1 MRIIKFKFMMK
12 LATSSQLRRSHTVFK
27 DIFTAVR
34 EEFSGK
40 AARNY
45 VAAISQFHR
54 IQASPGYR
62 QAAKY
67 CLAELRA
74 ADLDAEMLAFPAN
87 EQAEFW
93 SARSFQEW
101 EVHQA
106 TLHLVSPEQEQRRL
120 ADFRNCP
127 LSLIQRSVAFDGE
140 AEIVVLEDG
149 EEESAYEGLDLRG
162 KVVLTQGDVN
172 RVRELAVEKHG
183 AVGILFDGMRKAPPV
198 RERIDLP
205 DALQYTSFWWRGGE
219 QRCFGFVLSPREGD
233 RLRALIKKQMQDDE
247 EPVRVR
253 AQVDA
258 RLHDGSLEV
267 VTALIPGGGDEEVIV
282 ITHLCHPQP
291 SANDNASG
299 SATALEMARTLQR
312 LISTG
317 RLAQPQ
323 RSIRFLWVPEMTGTF
338 AYLATHETEIPHMIA
353 GVNLDMVGQN
363 QELCG
368 CSFLIECPPAAMS
381 SFAPDLME
389 RLREEL
395 FDGAPSHTG
404 LGGYPLFRHA
414 VTPFSGGSD
423 HYILSDPSVGV
434 PTPMLIQWPDKFY
447 HTSEDTLD
455 KVDPAMLSRIG
466 SLAATYSYFLAVA
479 GPRETTWLGH
489 EMVTRHKARLDHVLQ
504 QAMTEVLT
512 LEDGEKLA
520 RLAADLD
527 RQVAYLIEREREA
540 LNTLHRL
547 WPAGDALIADLQH
560 EVTIAA
566 THELDRL
573 RSVLDQRVS
582 TLGLDALP
590 PAPRPEPDE
599 WDTQAQDMFP
609 RRCHPGPASW
619 SDHQHLLSPE
629 DREHW
634 WKLIK
639 DREAG
644 GRTLPTLAQYWA
656 DGERTVL
663 EIADL
668 VEMETGQRDMEL
680 LVEHFRLLAKMGLVE
695 LNDQ

>member
-1 MRIIKFKFMMK
+1 MFKEV
-12 LATSSQLRRSHTVFK
+12 L
-27 DIFTAVR
+27 TAIR
-34 EEFSGK
+34 QEFSGE

-45 VAAISQFHR
+45 VAAISRFHR

-62 QAAKY
+62 QAARY
-67 CLAELRA
+67 CLDELRA
-74 ADLDAEMLAFPAN
+74 AGLDAEILTFPAN
-87 EQAEFW
+87 GQAQFW

-101 EVHQA
+101 DVRQA
-106 TLHLVSPEQEQRRL
+106 TLHLISPEKEQRKL
-120 ADFRNCP
+120 ADFRDCP
-127 LSLIQRSVAFDGE
+127 ISLIQRSVAFEGE
-140 AEIVVLEDG
+140 AEVVVLEDG
-149 EEESAYEGLDLRG
+149 EEESEYEGLDLSG
-162 KVVLTQGDVN
+162 KIVLTQGDVS
-172 RVRELAVEKHG
+172 RVRELAVEKYG

-233 RLRALIKKQMQDDE
+233 RLRALIKKQAQDGG

-253 AQVDA
+253 AMVDA
-258 RLHDGSLEV
+258 RLYDGSLEV
-267 VTALIPGGGDEEVIV
+267 VTALIPGKTEEEIIV
-282 ITHLCHPQP
+282 VAHLCHPQP

-299 SATALEMARTLQR
+299 VATALEIARALQR
-312 LISTG
+312 LISAG
-317 RLAQPQ
+317 RLAPP
-323 RSIRFLWVPEMTGTF
+323 RRGIRFLWVPEITGTF
-338 AYLATHETEIPHMIA
+338 AYLAAHETEIPRVIA

-368 CSFLIECPPAAMS
+368 SSFLIERPPAATP

-404 LGGYPLFRHA
+404 LGSYPLFRHA

-455 KVDPAMLSRIG
+455 KVDPAMLAHVG
-466 SLAATYSYFLAVA
+466 SLAATYAYFLAVA
-479 GPRETTWLGH
+479 GPQETTWLGH
-489 EMVTRHKARLDHVLQ
+489 EMVTRHKARLGRVLQ
-504 QAMTEVLT
+504 QAMTEMLT

-520 RLAADLD
+520 RLAADLE
-527 RQVAYLIEREREA
+527 RRVAYLVGRECEA
-540 LNTLHRL
+540 LDTLRRL
-547 WPAGDALIADLQH
+547 WPEGDALIADLQH

-566 THELDRL
+566 EHELDRVRAAL
-573 RSVLDQRVS
+573 VQRVS
-582 TLGLDALP
+582 ALGLDALP
-590 PAPRPEPDE
+590 PVARPEPDE
-599 WDTQAQDMFP
+599 WTTRAGAMIP
-609 RRCHPGPASW
+609 RRRYPGPASW
-619 SDHQHLLSPE
+619 RDHQHLLSPE
-629 DREHW
+629 ERERW
-634 WKLIK
+634 RKLVK
-639 DREAG
+639 AREKG
-644 GRTLPTLAQYWA
+644 GRTLPILAQYWA

-668 VEMETGQRDMEL
+668 VEMETGQRDVEL

-695 LNDQ
+695 LD